1 MPNSTILKLED
12 NYRSTQEILD
22 VSNWLISKSPLNY
35 DKKLKAVRG
44 NGLAPSIHT
53 FDNEWEE
60 ARWIAE
66 DLIKRKKSGSSWN
79 EHMILV
85 RTNYSGRKLE
95 ASLLSKEIPY
105 QFIGGTKLLESA
117 HVKDVLSVL
126 RILGNNQDEIGWM
139 RYLTLWPGIGEVK
152 AVKIISKILDLN
164 NIQDSLKLLDN
175 EGFGASEFTLIIKEL
190 SEVKGAVSQLIS
202 QAVNLM
208 IQMLEK
214 KYKNQDWDKRKRD
227 YDFVEKLAV
236 KHTSVLDFIEDYI
249 LNPIFVSQR
258 KEIDDVDKVTL
269 ITIHSA
275 KGTER
280 DVCYIS
286 NVSPR
291 SYPSSYAINN
301 LDLIEEER
309 RVLYVAL
316 TRAKNELIVTRNF
329 RTTWARQDARSSEPQ
344 TEEEKEEEGKLE
356 PVDRNNPDDSLIES
370 YFFNGLPIQLVSED
384 VHTTETQQL
393 RQALIERQL
402 TIKFGIDI
410 S

>member
-1 MPNSTILKLED
+1 M
-12 NYRSTQEILD
+12 
-22 VSNWLISKSPLNY
+22 
-35 DKKLKAVRG
+35 
-44 NGLAPSIHT
+44 APSIHT

>member
-1 MPNSTILKLED
+1 M
-12 NYRSTQEILD
+12 
-22 VSNWLISKSPLNY
+22 SNWLISKSPLNY